1 MRREVLPPRRLTSPL
16 GAILLS
22 TSTMLL
28 AIAASTLLLRERA
41 FPPGSTTLR
50 SGPNGS
56 PIVRPATPC
65 RASRSSFPL
74 QPPSTMGPVM
84 WPAAQ
89 TSPR

>member
-41 FPPGSTTLR
+41 FPAGSTTLR
-50 SGPNGS
+50 APSGPL
-56 PIVRPATPC
+56 IMRPATPC
-65 RASRSSFPL
+65 HARRSSFPL
-74 QPPSTMGPVM
+74 QPPTAEGPALR
-84 WPAAQ
+84 AAVV
-89 TSPR
+89 TESR